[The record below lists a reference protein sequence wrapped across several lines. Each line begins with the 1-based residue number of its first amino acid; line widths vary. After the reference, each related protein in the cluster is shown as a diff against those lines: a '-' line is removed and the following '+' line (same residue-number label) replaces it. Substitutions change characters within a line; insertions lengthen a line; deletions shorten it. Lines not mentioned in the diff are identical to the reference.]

1 MASLTLID
9 ALNAI
14 EEGRSAEIL
23 DQLHDLRRQTPLDV
37 ATNYVLAHALE
48 VCEQDTRAES
58 VWKTT
63 NLLQAE
69 DKSPVIPEPSGAP
82 AFEHTS
88 KLAAKLDEII
98 GEEDDD
104 EIQRLITQ
112 LDSVERPDI
121 SSHDS
126 AFDEPLEEEEFSD
139 TITETFARILV
150 AQKQYEKASSV
161 YRSLS
166 EQDSDK
172 RDHFLQEAERLEALT
187 KSEIDSDSA

>member
-63 NLLQAE
+63 NLLQTE
-69 DKSPVIPEPSGAP
+69 NKSPVILEPSGA
-82 AFEHTS
+82 
-88 KLAAKLDEII
+88 LA
-98 GEEDDD
+98 
-104 EIQRLITQ
+104 
-112 LDSVERPDI
+112 
-121 SSHDS
+121 
-126 AFDEPLEEEEFSD
+126 
-139 TITETFARILV
+139 
-150 AQKQYEKASSV
+150 
-161 YRSLS
+161 
-166 EQDSDK
+166 
-172 RDHFLQEAERLEALT
+172 
-187 KSEIDSDSA
+187 